1 MDGMHDLGGRQ
12 GFGRVG
18 ADEPE
23 EAFHSDWE
31 ARMFA
36 LAFVI
41 SAPPGWTLDWW
52 RHARELIDP
61 ADYLQRP
68 YFDQWMQLHA
78 ALLVDDGLAT
88 VEELASG
95 HAETRSH
102 DLGAPMTRAEAQGAL
117 RRRPSPFDRA
127 SSRAPLYGLGQGVRA
142 AAMGSPGHTR
152 LPGYARGRAGRV
164 AHVRGHH
171 VLPDAS
177 ARGQELAEPLYTVAF
192 AAAELWP
199 EAARSKDEIM
209 IDLWESY
216 LEPL

>member
-1 MDGMHDLGGRQ
+1 MDGTHDLGGRQ

-31 ARMFA
+31 ARMFGMA
-36 LAFVI
+36 RTMKRPATWNI
-41 SAPPGWTLDWW
+41 DWW
-52 RHARELIDP
+52 RHSRELIDP
-61 ADYLQRP
+61 ADYLLRN
-68 YFDQWMQLHA
+68 YFDQWMQTYS

-95 HAETRSH
+95 HAKSRGHS
-102 DLGAPMTRAEAQGAL
+102 LGAPMTGPEAQKAVH
-117 RRRPSPFDRA
+117 RPFRYDRPSNRM
-127 SSRAPLYGLGQGVRA
+127 PLYTVGQGVRA
-142 AAMGSPGHTR
+142 KALGTPGHTR
-152 LPGYARGRAGRV
+152 LPGYARGRAGRI
-164 AHVRGHH
+164 AHLRGHH

-177 ARGQELAEPLYTVAF
+177 ARGQEHAEPLYTVAF

-199 EAARSKDEIM
+199 EAAHSKDEVM